1 MKIPKTLSRFCAIF
15 MAVVLTNLPA
25 HVFAGSKMIQTNVV
39 AADLSRT
46 QAQAQIQTLLNNS
59 DVKQALVDQ
68 GLSPEEVNSRI
79 ANLSDTE
86 VKQLAG
92 QMEQARYG
100 GDVLV
105 TILIIIL
112 IIFLIK
118 RI

>member
-1 MKIPKTLSRFCAIF
+1 MKIPKRVSKFCAIF
-15 MAVVLTNLPA
+15 MSVFLTNLPA
-25 HVFAGSKMIQTNVV
+25 QVFAQGKMIPTNVV
-39 AADLSRT
+39 VADLSRS
-46 QAQAQIQTLLNNS
+46 QAEARIQGFLNNS
-59 DVKQALVDQ
+59 ELKEALAKQ
-68 GLSPEEVNSRI
+68 GLNPDEINARI

-100 GDVLV
+100 GEILV
-105 TILIIIL
+105 TILVILL